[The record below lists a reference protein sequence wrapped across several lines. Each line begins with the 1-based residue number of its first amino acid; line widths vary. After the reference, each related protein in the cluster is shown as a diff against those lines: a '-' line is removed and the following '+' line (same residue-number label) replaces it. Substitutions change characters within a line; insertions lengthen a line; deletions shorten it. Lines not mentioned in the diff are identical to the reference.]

1 MPGPLNPEQP
11 PHAQPD
17 QAPAVQSGQLQ
28 IPAPPAWFQQFLNN
42 QSRELEIRAKQTE
55 IEAAREQH
63 TFEYSNAALSAQST
77 YLNNF
82 QDHYTRRFNR
92 LWIFITIVIFVVLF
106 FLGAVILSG
115 NGQIAIELVK
125 AVVYVGAGGVGGYG
139 IAQRKKDVQQ
149 QQQQQQQR

>member
-1 MPGPLNPEQP
+1 MSGPLNPEQP
-11 PHAQPD
+11 PDAQPD
-17 QAPAVQSGQLQ
+17 QAPAVQGGQLQ
-28 IPAPPAWFQQFLNN
+28 VPPPPAWFQQFLNN
-42 QSRELEIRAKQTE
+42 QSKELEIRLKQTE
-55 IEAAREQH
+55 IEGTREQH
-63 TFEYSNAALSAQST
+63 TFEYSNAALAAQSE

-82 QDHYTRRFNR
+82 QNHYTRRFNR
-92 LWIFITIVIFVVLF
+92 LWIFVTVIIFLVLF

-149 QQQQQQQR
+149 QQQQQQR